1 MEEVTQVEASTGDH
15 SLTVEFDD
23 ETANLEAI
31 TKALNDAGYTVGE
44 PKKL

>member
-1 MEEVTQVEASTGDH
+1 MNASTVDH

-31 TKALNDAGYTVGE
+31 TKALNEAGYTVGD
-44 PKKL
+44 PVKK